1 MPFNSFSG
9 TFGGQPVVTSVSLAQ
24 PQAVYEVDS
33 PSLWAQ
39 KMMKLVNV
47 GTKGLVAQ
55 AEMQAASFSTGRK
68 IIDTEFNGMKL
79 GTLVANVANVTK
91 LNDVDEHLVNWEIKE
106 VNAYSDANR
115 IPVEKTSVLSSIW
128 VDNRGTYYG
137 RIVTTYDVAVWVGS
151 NINFWNNARADP
163 FKLQTVVEYVVI
175 GFTYDE
181 GIENIFIPNSVKVD
195 DIVYP
200 VREIWGGAIYA
211 RTTSN
216 PELHALS
223 MQELSKADNVL
234 NVPAAIVAPHIEKIS
249 LKRRIV
255 RNQIS
260 IFSGCVPMQVQMP
273 NLRSIIGAGCHARS
287 PVFCSNNSSSYYTSK
302 LSFPALKSI
311 KNCMFACQLAALKE
325 IELPSLESIEETI
338 FLMNCPMITELSLPH
353 IIKIKGC
360 DFFCAN
366 DFNLERLHFTRTVAF
381 MPHDVEPAAKFE
393 GEQLLRQT
401 LALLGLSYQPYLVN
415 DTISMGYFCNG
426 CIRLMNASS
435 KIAPVS
441 TSGTSA
447 TTYAAPLDNTT
458 NGVDVTRGIDFIYE
472 YKNEGHHSVLGH
484 SDCMSIDDNSYYGR
498 DAIMNLDQFTR
509 RQTSKTAYTST
520 TGVLI
525 DFGDYHANVTGAKP
539 VIPKYFFKEPTYKA
553 IVADKANEP
562 AIAGTYIVCAIDP
575 RTSLMNTMITPL
587 SDSTTN
593 THAYSVFNNELLM
606 TVQPDSALYDYPD
619 MMYNALIAPNQC
631 YNSDNSTN

>member
-9 TFGGQPVVTSVSLAQ
+9 TFGGRPVITSVSLTQ

-137 RIVTTYDVAVWVGS
+137 RIVTTYDLGVWVGS

-163 FKLQTVVEYVVI
+163 FNLQTVVEYVVI

-181 GIENIFIPNSVKVD
+181 DIENIFIPNSVKVD
-195 DIVYP
+195 DVVYP

-211 RTTSN
+211 RTASN

-255 RNQIS
+255 RNQVS

-273 NLRSIIGAGCHARS
+273 NLRSIVGAGCHARS

-381 MPHDVEPAAKFE
+381 MPHDVELAAKFE

-435 KIAPVS
+435 KIAPVTPS
-441 TSGTSA
+441 AEGT
-447 TTYAAPLDNTT
+447 TPYAAPLDSAEI
-458 NGVDVTRGIDFIYE
+458 GVDVNRGIDFIYE
-472 YKNEGHHSVLGH
+472 YKTSGPTKDGH
-484 SDCMSIDDNSYYGR
+484 SQQGSVGVTFYYGR
-498 DAIMNLDQFTR
+498 DMNMNLDQFTR
-509 RQTSKTAYTST
+509 RQTAKTAYTDST
-520 TGVLI
+520 LAAI
-525 DFGDYHANVTGAKP
+525 DFGGYHANVTGP
-539 VIPKYFFKEPTYKA
+539 SSVIPKYFFKESNYKA
-553 IVADKANEP
+553 IVAGANATLAENEKQ
-562 AIAGTYIVCAIDP
+562 GELVVCPIDP
-575 RTSLMNTMITPL
+575 RTALMNTMMTPL
-587 SDSTTN
+587 NDSTTN
-593 THAYSVFNNELLM
+593 THAYSVFNKELLM
-606 TVQPDSALYDYPD
+606 TVQPDSALYDWPD
-619 MMYNALIAPNQC
+619 MLFNAIIAPNQC
-631 YNSDNSTN
+631 YNSTK

>member
-9 TFGGQPVVTSVSLAQ
+9 TFGGQPVVTSFSLAQ
-24 PQAVYEVDS
+24 PQVAYEVDS

-79 GTLVANVANVTK
+79 GTLVANVANITK

-137 RIVTTYDVAVWVGS
+137 RIVTTYDLGVWVGS

-163 FKLQTVVEYVVI
+163 FNLQTVVEYVVI

-181 GIENIFIPNSVKVD
+181 GIENVFIPNSVKVD
-195 DIVYP
+195 DVVYP

-273 NLRSIIGAGCHARS
+273 NLRSIVGAGCHARS

-381 MPHDVEPAAKFE
+381 MPHDVEPAAEFE

-441 TSGTSA
+441 TS
-447 TTYAAPLDNTT
+447 TTNLYVAPLDNTEI
-458 NGVDVTRGIDFIYE
+458 GVDVTRGIDFIYE
-472 YKNEGHHSVLGH
+472 YKNEGHSSDDGH
-484 SDCMSIDDNSYYGR
+484 SNCMYINDMSYYGR
-498 DAIMNLDQFTR
+498 DAIMNLNQFTR
-509 RQTSKTAYTST
+509 RQTAKTAYTKT

-525 DFGDYHANVTGAKP
+525 DFGSYYAKP
-539 VIPKYFFKEPTYKA
+539 AKESLTYIPQYFFKEPTYKA
-553 IVADKANEP
+553 IVADTNKTASTD
-562 AIAGTYIVCAIDP
+562 IKGTYIVCAIDP

-587 SDSTTN
+587 NDSTTN
-593 THAYSVFNNELLM
+593 THAYSVFDKELLM

-631 YNSDNSTN
+631 YSSTNTH